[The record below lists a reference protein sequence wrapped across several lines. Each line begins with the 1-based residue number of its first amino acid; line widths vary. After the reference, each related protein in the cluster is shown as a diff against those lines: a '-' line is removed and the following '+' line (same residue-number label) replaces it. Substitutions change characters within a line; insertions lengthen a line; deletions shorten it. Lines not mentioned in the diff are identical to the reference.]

1 MSGIIIVVL
10 VVGGYFYYRSQRTDE
25 VVQTETVRTGDVV
38 ETVSVTGEYVPLEYA
53 DMSFHETGMID
64 AVLIAEGDTV
74 KAGQKIA
81 SLDREVLWSRLKS
94 ARIALAIAE
103 QSEKLA
109 RRGWDDLHPEEKASE
124 KLAPEQAREAVRLL
138 ETQMRD
144 RVLFAPFDGVV
155 SRLDAR
161 VGEIAT
167 IKQSVVRIIRPGDFV
182 VDARVPESDIAKIS
196 MGMRARVTFDAL
208 RSDEVFSAEVVNIK
222 PSSTVL
228 QGVVAYIVTFR
239 LLTVDQRLKEG
250 MTVNVDV
257 ETAKREN
264 VLILPFRALT
274 KEAGKTY
281 AEVRQDGGSFA
292 KKEVTVGL
300 EGDEGT
306 VEIKSGLEEGDA
318 VTILSTQKK

>member
-1 MSGIIIVVL
+1 MSGIIICVL
-10 VVGGYFYYRSQRTDE
+10 VVGGYVYYRSQRTEE
-25 VVQTETVRTGDVV
+25 VVQTETVRKGDVV

-64 AVLIAEGDTV
+64 AVLVAEGDTV

-109 RRGWDDLHPEEKASE
+109 RRGWDDLRPEEKTSE
-124 KLAPEQAREAVRLL
+124 KLATEQAREAVRLL

-144 RVLFAPFDGVV
+144 RVLSAPFDGAV

-167 IKQSVVRIIRPGDFV
+167 VNQSMVRIIRPGDFV
-182 VDARVPESDIAKIS
+182 VDARVPESDIAKVL

-250 MTVNVDV
+250 MTVNLDV

-281 AEVRQDGGSFA
+281 AEVRQDDGSFV